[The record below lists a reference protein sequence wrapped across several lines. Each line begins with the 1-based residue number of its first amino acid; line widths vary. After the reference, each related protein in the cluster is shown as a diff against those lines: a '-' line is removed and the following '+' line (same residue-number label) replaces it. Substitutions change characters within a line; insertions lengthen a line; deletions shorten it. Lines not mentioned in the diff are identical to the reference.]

1 MEQRPLDIAFV
12 SDVACPWCA
21 IGLASFEQA
30 LRQIALPG

>member
-1 MEQRPLDIAFV
+1 MEPHPL
-12 SDVACPWCA
+12 DVACPWCA